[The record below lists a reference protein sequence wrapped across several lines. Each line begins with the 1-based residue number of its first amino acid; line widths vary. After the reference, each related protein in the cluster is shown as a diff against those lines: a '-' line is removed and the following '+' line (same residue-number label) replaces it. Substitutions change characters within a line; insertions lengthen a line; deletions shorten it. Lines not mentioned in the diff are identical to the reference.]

1 MKLCYYKRYNLVCP
15 LHLLREEKSMNKQ
28 WVGSPLLV
36 QALMIIV
43 DYIAVICGIISACSI
58 RTALPFWNGTNSLH
72 VDFSMD
78 MLLPL

>member
-1 MKLCYYKRYNLVCP
+1 
-15 LHLLREEKSMNKQ
+15 MNKQ

-58 RTALPFWNGTNSLH
+58 RTALPF
-72 VDFSMD
+72 
-78 MLLPL
+78 